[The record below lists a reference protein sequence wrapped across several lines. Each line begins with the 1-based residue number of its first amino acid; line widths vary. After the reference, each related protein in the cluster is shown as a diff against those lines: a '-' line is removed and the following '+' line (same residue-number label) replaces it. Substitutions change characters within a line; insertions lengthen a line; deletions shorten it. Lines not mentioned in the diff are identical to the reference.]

1 MSFVGLLPA
10 TMQSMYEGNRL
21 PTSPKREHNLLYCIT
36 KCNGVA
42 TTSTSTTT
50 KTTTTSTV
58 TAAASAAV
66 TTSTSSNSGRP
77 TQAT

>member
-1 MSFVGLLPA
+1 MEA
-10 TMQSMYEGNRL
+10 TGYQSHLKESTIYYTVLQNV
-21 PTSPKREHNLLYCIT
+21 S
-36 KCNGVA
+36 NGVA

-50 KTTTTSTV
+50 TTITTSTI

>member
-1 MSFVGLLPA
+1 MEA
-10 TMQSMYEGNRL
+10 TGYQSHLKESTIYYTVLQNV
-21 PTSPKREHNLLYCIT
+21 S
-36 KCNGVA
+36 NGVA

-50 KTTTTSTV
+50 TITTSTI